1 MPIFCGTLMKLNV
14 TLHVSVW
21 VEMPF
26 ITSYKTGVYVTL
38 HVSVWVEIFQIMYAL
53 LHRRSRS
60 TWACELKLERCWET
74 ETELQS
80 RSTWA
85 CELKYRLW
93 GNVRMWAESRSTW
106 ACELKL
112 ARQPYSHIWLSHAP
126 RERVSWN
133 NFINFQD
140 TTGISHAPRER
151 VSWNRRYLQTEE
163 LSQVTLHV
171 SVWVEMPLRDMMW
184 TKRLVTLHVSVWVEI
199 PLKLLVLLPPRS
211 RSTWACELKF
221 NVSPAIVKGNV
232 SRSTWACELKWSQRS
247 YPHRKPMS
255 RSTWACELKFS
266 TQ

>member
-1 MPIFCGTLMKLNV
+1 MRHAPRER
-14 TLHVSVW
+14 VSW
-21 VEMPF
+21 NR
-26 ITSYKTGVYVTL
+26 KTTFVDVPL
-38 HVSVWVEIFQIMYAL
+38 I
-53 LHRRSRS
+53 
-60 TWACELKLERCWET
+60 C
-74 ETELQS
+74 
-80 RSTWA
+80 
-85 CELKYRLW
+85 
-93 GNVRMWAESRSTW
+93 
-106 ACELKL
+106 
-112 ARQPYSHIWLSHAP
+112 HAP

-232 SRSTWACELKWSQRS
+232 SRSTWACELKYLYLAIQNTDIGHAPRERVSWNLCRIN
-247 YPHRKPMS
+247 S
-255 RSTWACELKFS
+255 RLTWLVTLHVSVWVNFRFNAGLIDIE
-266 TQ
+266 

>member
-133 NFINFQD
+133 AD
-140 TTGISHAPRER
+140 C
-151 VSWNRRYLQTEE
+151 LQSSNEYV
-163 LSQVTLHV
+163 VTLHV
-171 SVWVEMPLRDMMW
+171 SVWVEMLMIISIA
-184 TKRLVTLHVSVWVEI
+184 LSEL
-199 PLKLLVLLPPRS
+199 S
-211 RSTWACELKF
+211 RSTWACELK
-221 NVSPAIVKGNV
+221 
-232 SRSTWACELKWSQRS
+232 
-247 YPHRKPMS
+247 
-255 RSTWACELKFS
+255 
-266 TQ
+266 